1 LLSFQR
7 LGAPI
12 RPGTDPA
19 LHVCDLLTQPEIKMI
34 VEALVAYV
42 SANPNACDT
51 VDGIERWWLSDC
63 RQSSLEVTAALDWM
77 VRRGYLEAVTA
88 TDGRTHY
95 RRIATD
101 DGLKSAL
108 DEVSCPNQPPGAH

>member
-1 LLSFQR
+1 MQS
-7 LGAPI
+7 G
-12 RPGTDPA
+12 
-19 LHVCDLLTQPEIKMI
+19 IKMI

-51 VDGIERWWLSDC
+51 VDGIERWWLSGC
-63 RQSSLEVTAALDWM
+63 RQSSREVAAALDWM

-88 TDGRTHY
+88 TDGRTRY

-108 DEVSCPNQPPGAH
+108 DEVSRPNQPPGVH